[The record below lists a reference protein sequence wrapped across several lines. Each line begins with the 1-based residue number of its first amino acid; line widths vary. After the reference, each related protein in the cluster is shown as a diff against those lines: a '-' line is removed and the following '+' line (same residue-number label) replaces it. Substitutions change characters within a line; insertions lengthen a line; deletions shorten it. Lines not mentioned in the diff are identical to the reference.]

1 MKPVL
6 YRYTIVCILC
16 LQCCMTWQETA
27 YAQNNK
33 CLEGNCKNGQGL
45 KRIVDKA
52 GYHFYEM
59 GNFKSG
65 DLSGKGYK
73 LAAIWN
79 AYRNYKNIEDTLTA
93 AFNNGLVLNPSLYK
107 YYSFEKGNYENG
119 KLNGQGYSIIYRNSG
134 FNIHTISEGE
144 FKNGLLQGK
153 GIKKIIKEGNHYKYD
168 SVLKKSIEIPAPEVL
183 YNGSFENGFCAD
195 CIKTDVGYG
204 GTEIHMQGKGLDKD
218 FVNGWVIMD
227 YKPELENSTRYKI
240 VEPYRALYIGGF
252 EIAKLPGTEVST
264 NIGKVDMGNGTTY
277 TGEVDDKMKPY
288 GFGKIEYARWN
299 GATYEGMVDNGQPH
313 GYGYWY
319 ATKNDFQTVIGGR
332 YRNGKIIYGAA
343 IRPGVDVEVLRFGSD
358 YENATDPEY
367 RADLFNPLQGA
378 YTRYFY
384 KFDNSQK
391 KWNVARQE
399 SGFNV
404 NGVDKN
410 KWVATGLT
418 DEEKRKQRTVTGG
431 NISISDL
438 VISDVIV
445 VDGMASP
452 VVSVL
457 GGIFTLKNGRTVSA
471 SSGVNSVK
479 LSKYKNND
487 FLISCDVCKGT
498 GQASYSYQRLPEQ
511 VSFTR
516 YVPKTVVGDFY
527 IWKTTEAVTTTYTKT
542 YPPETRQKDC
552 TKCAASGH
560 TKNIKEIKE

>member
-1 MKPVL
+1 M
-6 YRYTIVCILC
+6 
-16 LQCCMTWQETA
+16 
-27 YAQNNK
+27 YAQKDK

-65 DLSGKGYK
+65 ELTGKGYK
-73 LAAIWN
+73 LAVVWN
-79 AYRNYKNIEDTLTA
+79 ASHNYKNIEDTLAA

-119 KLNGQGYSIIYRNSG
+119 KLSGQGYSIIYRNSG
-134 FNIHTISEGE
+134 YDIHTISEGE
-144 FKNGLLQGK
+144 FKNGLLHGK
-153 GIKKIIKEGNHYKYD
+153 AIKKLTKEGVYFKYD
-168 SVLKKSIEIPAPEVL
+168 SVLKKSVNIPAPEIL
-183 YNGSFENGFCAD
+183 YHGIFEDGLCTD

-204 GTEIHMQGKGLDKD
+204 GTEIHMYGKGLDKN
-218 FVNGWVIMD
+218 FLNGWVIKD
-227 YKPELENSTRYKI
+227 YTAQEYSTLYKM

-252 EIAKLPGTEVST
+252 EIAKLPGTEVSA
-264 NIGKVDMGNGTTY
+264 NIVKVDMGNGITY

-288 GFGKIEYARWN
+288 GFGKIEYPGWA

-319 ATKNDFQTVIGGR
+319 AKKNDFETVIGGR

-343 IRPGVDVEVLRFGSD
+343 IRPGVEVLRFGSD
-358 YENATDPEY
+358 YENASDPEY
-367 RADLFNPLQGA
+367 RADLFTPIQGG
-378 YTRYFY
+378 YTRYY
-384 KFDNSQK
+384 YQFDKSEK
-391 KWNVARQE
+391 KWNLSRQE

-404 NGVDKN
+404 NGFEKN
-410 KWVATGLT
+410 KWVAIGLT
-418 DEEKRKQRTVTGG
+418 NEEKRKQRTVTGA

-438 VISDVIV
+438 LVGDVIV

-452 VVSVL
+452 VVSVI
-457 GGIFTLKNGRTVSA
+457 GRIFTLKNGRTVSA

-479 LSKYKNND
+479 LSKYKNTD

-498 GQASYSYQRLPEQ
+498 GQVSYSYQRQPEQ

-516 YVPKTVVGDFY
+516 YVPKTIVGDFY
-527 IWKTTEAVTTTYTKT
+527 IWKTTETVTTTYTKT
-542 YPPETRQKDC
+542 FPSETRYASC
-552 TKCAASGH
+552 TK
-560 TKNIKEIKE
+560 